1 MLLFELMTMKRP
13 YHDVA
18 PLQVRT
24 IELSL
29 SVCRVSNEFFATGGV
44 TSSTRAGLRD
54 ERTRRAPRLA
64 VRPGRGRVQG
74 TERGVGSGHRAFD
87 LIISRLSWLYALS
100 ACRTRRT

>member
-24 IELSL
+24 IERSL
-29 SVCRVSNEFFATGGV
+29 GVCVCVCRVSNEFFATGGV

-74 TERGVGSGHRAFD
+74 TKRN
-87 LIISRLSWLYALS
+87 
-100 ACRTRRT
+100 